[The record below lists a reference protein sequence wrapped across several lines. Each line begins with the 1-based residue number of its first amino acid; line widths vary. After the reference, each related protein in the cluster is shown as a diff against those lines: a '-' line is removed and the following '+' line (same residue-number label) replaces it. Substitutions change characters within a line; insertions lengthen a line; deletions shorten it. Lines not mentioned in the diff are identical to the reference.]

1 MATLDSTARRPK
13 PRREDGLKRRR
24 RPCPGSSGLGP
35 RTPRC
40 ACACVPLSGPGNHRC
55 ASPSRVRAVPDCRVG
70 GALPPACRPRR
81 PPFLS
86 EPCITRRAAALES
99 ARCSSARALPRGT
112 RSCGGG
118 SRITRCGSAPSS
130 RTSISSTSRST
141 GSQTRSRSRSAPFAR
156 AVELLCTIT
165 GIQHR
170 GAQCILADIGTI
182 ICAIWHMLLTGAL

>member
-1 MATLDSTARRPK
+1 
-13 PRREDGLKRRR
+13 
-24 RPCPGSSGLGP
+24 
-35 RTPRC
+35 
-40 ACACVPLSGPGNHRC
+40 V
-55 ASPSRVRAVPDCRVG
+55 SRNV
-70 GALPPACRPRR
+70 
-81 PPFLS
+81 
-86 EPCITRRAAALES
+86 TRRAALKS

-182 ICAIWHMLLTGAL
+182 ICAIWHMLSTGAVYRDLGRVGSPNVDCGRGRQIGSALEHGVNVFALYRAAPVRAGMSRQAECGRGQSVSPCTRPPHQKTVWEDERAADPAGPSRRP